1 MDTPILIGII
11 GLLGV
16 PLGALATWF
25 FNRRKSLADMY
36 NSIAEAG
43 QFAVESV
50 STALDTVRSEL
61 EEAHS
66 KIDLLSAQN
75 EKLTVAIAELKTQ
88 NETLIEE
95 NAHLRRQVSELT
107 DTLNQLVSYEH
118 SKTDTDSLPVYP
130 IDAEP

>member
-1 MDTPILIGII
+1 MSTPILLAVI
-11 GLLGV
+11 GLLGI

-43 QFAVESV
+43 HFAVESV

-61 EEAHS
+61 EEAHT
-66 KIDLLSAQN
+66 KIDLLSDQN
-75 EKLTVAIAELKTQ
+75 EKLTLAIAELKAQ
-88 NETLIEE
+88 NETLLQE
-95 NAHLRRQVSELT
+95 NAQLRRQVTQLT

-118 SKTDTDSLPVYP
+118 SKTDAIP
-130 IDAEP
+130 IVEQP

>member
-1 MDTPILIGII
+1 METPILLAVI
-11 GLLGV
+11 GLLGI
-16 PLGALATWF
+16 PFGALATWF

-61 EEAHS
+61 EEAHN
-66 KIDLLSAQN
+66 KIDLLSEQN
-75 EKLTVAIAELKTQ
+75 NKLTQAIAELKIQ
-88 NETLIEE
+88 NETLINE
-95 NAHLRRQVSELT
+95 NAQLRRQVTQLT

-118 SKTDTDSLPVYP
+118 SKIDTGP
-130 IDAEP
+130 IPRVEPL